1 MIHRGRASITCL
13 VFNGHHKEQNHC
25 AFQGTYTQLLSEKG
39 KSLQFPR
46 FELCGGNSGAYA
58 FYISRVPRKASEL
71 SWRMQGGI
79 EAKVAAKF
87 SIP

>member
-1 MIHRGRASITCL
+1 MDATRAKSLFVSRTL
-13 VFNGHHKEQNHC
+13 HAASFWN
-25 AFQGTYTQLLSEKG
+25 EKG

-87 SIP
+87 SFPDGEELLNEFR